1 MAWPK
6 ISVGS
11 SDFAEYR
18 KGDYY
23 YVDKTGLIEE
33 LLKTPGIKV
42 TLITRPRR
50 FGKTMNMSMLA
61 EFFDI
66 RKDSRPIFSGLKIAD
81 NKELCEAWMNQWPV
95 IHVTFRSV
103 FGSCFKDAYSM
114 IEAVI
119 AELYKQHIYLLENPE
134 MMVYDREIFDR
145 IAGKKASGEEIKN
158 SLLFLT
164 RLLGQYYGKTVI
176 LLIDEYDVP
185 LAKASDKGYYEEML
199 YVIRGILQALK
210 DNPFLHLAVVTGCLR
225 IAKESIFTGTN
236 NFITDTISDNRLD
249 EFFGFTQEEVD
260 RILADTQNNSH
271 SQEIKNWYDGYRF
284 GSIDVYSPWDV
295 MNHINALCLDP
306 QALPRS
312 YWRNTSDNAI
322 IRSFIDQAE
331 NDTIKQFEI
340 LLSGDKISQK
350 IEEDLTYDYLHASA
364 ENLWSILYLTGYLTG
379 TEKEEGRQEWNL
391 WIPNLEIREIFE
403 DTVIKWFHDS
413 ARLWERKALFH
424 AVWER
429 DEEKLT
435 EEMTK
440 LLRKTISYH
449 DYKEDFYHAFL
460 AGIFAG
466 AGYIV
471 KSNREH
477 GDGRSDVVVQ
487 DYDGNRIAVFEVKY
501 SRRLEDLPYDC
512 ERAIKQIDVRRYG
525 EEFAEDYST
534 VICYGIAFYRK
545 RCMVKVKPD
554 SKILNGYGCNN
565 K

>member
-164 RLLGQYYGKTVI
+164 SLLGQYYGKTVI

-210 DNPFLHLAVVTGCLR
+210 DNSFLHLAVVTGCLR

-260 RILADTQNNSH
+260 RILADTQNTSH

-413 ARLWERKALFH
+413 ARLWERKALFR

-545 RCMVKVKPD
+545 RCMVKVKPT
-554 SKILNGYGCNN
+554 SP
-565 K
+565 

>member
-210 DNPFLHLAVVTGCLR
+210 DNSFLHLAVVTGCLR

-260 RILADTQNNSH
+260 RILADTQNTSH

-306 QALPRS
+306 QAMPRS

-322 IRSFIDQAE
+322 IRSFIDHAE

-413 ARLWERKALFH
+413 ARLWEKKALFR

-460 AGIFAG
+460 VGIFAG

-477 GDGRSDVVVQ
+477 GDGRSDVEVQ
-487 DYDGNRIAVFEVKY
+487 DYDGDQIAIFEVKY

-545 RCMVKVKPD
+545 RCMVKVKPT
-554 SKILNGYGCNN
+554 SL
-565 K
+565 

>member
-158 SLLFLT
+158 SILFLT

-210 DNPFLHLAVVTGCLR
+210 DNSFLHLAVVTGCLR

-260 RILADTQNNSH
+260 RILADTQNTSH

-477 GDGRSDVVVQ
+477 GDGRSDVEVQ
-487 DYDGNRIAVFEVKY
+487 DYDGDRIVIFEVKY

-545 RCMVKVKPD
+545 RCMVKVKPT
-554 SKILNGYGCNN
+554 SL
-565 K
+565 

>member
-210 DNPFLHLAVVTGCLR
+210 DNSFLHLAVVTGCLR

-260 RILADTQNNSH
+260 RILADTQNTSH

-424 AVWER
+424 AVWEC

-477 GDGRSDVVVQ
+477 GDGRSDVEVQ
-487 DYDGNRIAVFEVKY
+487 DYDGDRIAIFEVKY

-545 RCMVKVKPD
+545 RCMVKVKPT
-554 SKILNGYGCNN
+554 SL
-565 K
+565 

>member
-210 DNPFLHLAVVTGCLR
+210 DNSFLHLAVVTGCLR

-260 RILADTQNNSH
+260 RILADTQNTSH

-424 AVWER
+424 AVWEC

-545 RCMVKVKPD
+545 RCMVKVKPT
-554 SKILNGYGCNN
+554 SP
-565 K
+565 

>member
-210 DNPFLHLAVVTGCLR
+210 DNSFLHLAVVTGCLR

-260 RILADTQNNSH
+260 RILADTQNTSH

-306 QALPRS
+306 QAMPRS

-501 SRRLEDLPYDC
+501 SCRLEDLPYDC

-545 RCMVKVKPD
+545 RCMVKVKPI
-554 SKILNGYGCNN
+554 SP
-565 K
+565 

>member
-210 DNPFLHLAVVTGCLR
+210 DNSFLHLAVVTGCLR

-260 RILADTQNNSH
+260 RILADTQNTSH

-306 QALPRS
+306 QAMPRS

-413 ARLWERKALFH
+413 ARLWERKALFR

-545 RCMVKVKPD
+545 RCMVKVKPT
-554 SKILNGYGCNN
+554 SP
-565 K
+565 

>member
-210 DNPFLHLAVVTGCLR
+210 DNSFLHLAVVTGCLR

-260 RILADTQNNSH
+260 RILADTQNTSH

-306 QALPRS
+306 QAMPRS

-364 ENLWSILYLTGYLTG
+364 ENLWSILYLTGYITG

-460 AGIFAG
+460 EGIFAG

-477 GDGRSDVVVQ
+477 GDGRSDVEVQ
-487 DYDGNRIAVFEVKY
+487 DYDGDRIAIFEVKY

-545 RCMVKVKPD
+545 RCMVKVKPT
-554 SKILNGYGCNN
+554 SL
-565 K
+565 

>member
-18 KGDYY
+18 KGNYY

-210 DNPFLHLAVVTGCLR
+210 DNSFLHLAVVTGCLR

-260 RILADTQNNSH
+260 RILADTQNTSH

-306 QALPRS
+306 QAMPRS

-449 DYKEDFYHAFL
+449 DYKEDFYHVFL

-545 RCMVKVKPD
+545 RCMVKVKPTA
-554 SKILNGYGCNN
+554 L
-565 K
+565 

>member
-210 DNPFLHLAVVTGCLR
+210 DNSFLHLAVVTGCLR

-260 RILADTQNNSH
+260 RILADTQNTSH

-306 QALPRS
+306 QAMPRS

-449 DYKEDFYHAFL
+449 DYKEDFYHVFL

-466 AGYIV
+466 AGYII

-534 VICYGIAFYRK
+534 MICYGIAFYRK
-545 RCMVKVKPD
+545 RCMVKVKPT
-554 SKILNGYGCNN
+554 SP
-565 K
+565 

>member
-199 YVIRGILQALK
+199 YVMRGILQALK
-210 DNPFLHLAVVTGCLR
+210 DNSFLHLAVVTGCLR

-260 RILADTQNNSH
+260 RILADTQNTSH

-306 QALPRS
+306 QAMPRS

-545 RCMVKVKPD
+545 RCMVKVKPT
-554 SKILNGYGCNN
+554 SL
-565 K
+565 

>member
-210 DNPFLHLAVVTGCLR
+210 DNSFLHLAVVTGCLR

-260 RILADTQNNSH
+260 RILADTQNTSH

-403 DTVIKWFHDS
+403 DTVVKWFHDS
-413 ARLWERKALFH
+413 ARLWEKKALFR

-435 EEMTK
+435 AEMTK

-477 GDGRSDVVVQ
+477 GDGRSDVEVQ
-487 DYDGNRIAVFEVKY
+487 DYDGDRIAIFEVKY

-545 RCMVKVKPD
+545 RCMVKVKPT
-554 SKILNGYGCNN
+554 SL
-565 K
+565 

>member
-210 DNPFLHLAVVTGCLR
+210 DNSFLHLAVETGCLR

-260 RILADTQNNSH
+260 RILADTQNTSH

-413 ARLWERKALFH
+413 ARLWERKALFR

-545 RCMVKVKPD
+545 RCMVKVKPT
-554 SKILNGYGCNN
+554 SP
-565 K
+565 

>member
-210 DNPFLHLAVVTGCLR
+210 DNSFLHLAVVTGCLR

-260 RILADTQNNSH
+260 RILADTQNTSH

-477 GDGRSDVVVQ
+477 GDGCSDVVVQ
-487 DYDGNRIAVFEVKY
+487 DYDGNRIAVFDVKY

-545 RCMVKVKPD
+545 RCMVKVKPT
-554 SKILNGYGCNN
+554 SL
-565 K
+565 

>member
-210 DNPFLHLAVVTGCLR
+210 DNSFLHLAVVTGCLR

-260 RILADTQNNSH
+260 RILADTQNTSH

-306 QALPRS
+306 QAMPRS

-364 ENLWSILYLTGYLTG
+364 ENLWSILYLTGYITG

-424 AVWER
+424 AIWER

-545 RCMVKVKPD
+545 RCMVKVKPT
-554 SKILNGYGCNN
+554 SL
-565 K
+565 

>member
-18 KGDYY
+18 KGNYY

-210 DNPFLHLAVVTGCLR
+210 DNSFLHLAVVTGCLR

-260 RILADTQNNSH
+260 RILADTQNTSH

-306 QALPRS
+306 QAMPRS

-424 AVWER
+424 AVWEC

-449 DYKEDFYHAFL
+449 DYKEDFYHVFL

-545 RCMVKVKPD
+545 RCMVKVKPT
-554 SKILNGYGCNN
+554 SL
-565 K
+565 

>member
-18 KGDYY
+18 KGNYY

-210 DNPFLHLAVVTGCLR
+210 DNSFLHLAVVTGCLR

-260 RILADTQNNSH
+260 RILADTQNTSH

-306 QALPRS
+306 QAMPRS

-440 LLRKTISYH
+440 LLRRTISYH
-449 DYKEDFYHAFL
+449 DYKEDFYHVFL

-545 RCMVKVKPD
+545 RCMVKVKPT
-554 SKILNGYGCNN
+554 SP
-565 K
+565 

>member
-210 DNPFLHLAVVTGCLR
+210 DNSFLHLAVVTGCLR

-260 RILADTQNNSH
+260 RILADTQNTSH

-306 QALPRS
+306 QAMPRS

-403 DTVIKWFHDS
+403 DTVVKWFHDS
-413 ARLWERKALFH
+413 ARLWEKKALFR

-545 RCMVKVKPD
+545 RCMVKVKPT
-554 SKILNGYGCNN
+554 SL
-565 K
+565 

>member
-66 RKDSRPIFSGLKIAD
+66 RKDSRPIFSGLKRAD

-210 DNPFLHLAVVTGCLR
+210 DNSFLHLAVVTGCLR

-260 RILADTQNNSH
+260 RILADTQNTSH

-306 QALPRS
+306 QAMPRS

-413 ARLWERKALFH
+413 ARLWERKALFR

-545 RCMVKVKPD
+545 RCMVKVKPT
-554 SKILNGYGCNN
+554 SP
-565 K
+565 

>member
-210 DNPFLHLAVVTGCLR
+210 DNSFLHLAVVTGCLR

-260 RILADTQNNSH
+260 RILADTQNTSH

-306 QALPRS
+306 QAMPRS

-545 RCMVKVKPD
+545 RCMVKVKPT
-554 SKILNGYGCNN
+554 SF
-565 K
+565 

>member
-210 DNPFLHLAVVTGCLR
+210 DNSFLHLAVVTGCLR

-260 RILADTQNNSH
+260 RILADTQNTSH

-306 QALPRS
+306 QAMPRS

-403 DTVIKWFHDS
+403 DTVIKWFQDS

-545 RCMVKVKPD
+545 RCMVKVKPT
-554 SKILNGYGCNN
+554 SL
-565 K
+565 

>member
-210 DNPFLHLAVVTGCLR
+210 DNSFLHLAVVTGCLR

-260 RILADTQNNSH
+260 RILADTQNTSH

-322 IRSFIDQAE
+322 IRSFIDQTE

-424 AVWER
+424 AVWEC

-545 RCMVKVKPD
+545 RCMVKVKPT
-554 SKILNGYGCNN
+554 SL
-565 K
+565 

>member
-210 DNPFLHLAVVTGCLR
+210 DNSFLHLAVVTGCLR

-260 RILADTQNNSH
+260 RILADTQNTSH

-306 QALPRS
+306 QAMPRS

-545 RCMVKVKPD
+545 RCMVKVKPP
-554 SKILNGYGCNN
+554 SP
-565 K
+565 

>member
-210 DNPFLHLAVVTGCLR
+210 DNSFLHLAVVTGCLR

-260 RILADTQNNSH
+260 RILADTQNTSH

-306 QALPRS
+306 QAMPRS

-466 AGYIV
+466 DGYIV

-545 RCMVKVKPD
+545 RCMVKVKPT
-554 SKILNGYGCNN
+554 SP
-565 K
+565 

>member
-210 DNPFLHLAVVTGCLR
+210 DNSFLHLAVVTGCLR

-260 RILADTQNNSH
+260 RILADTQNTSH

-424 AVWER
+424 AIWER

-477 GDGRSDVVVQ
+477 GDGRSDVEVQ
-487 DYDGNRIAVFEVKY
+487 DYDGDRIAIFEVKY

-545 RCMVKVKPD
+545 RCMVKVKPT
-554 SKILNGYGCNN
+554 SP
-565 K
+565 

>member
-210 DNPFLHLAVVTGCLR
+210 DNSFLHLAVVTGCLR

-260 RILADTQNNSH
+260 RILADTQNTSH

-449 DYKEDFYHAFL
+449 DYKEDFYHVFL

-545 RCMVKVKPD
+545 RCMVKVKPT
-554 SKILNGYGCNN
+554 SP
-565 K
+565 

>member
-210 DNPFLHLAVVTGCLR
+210 DNSFLHLAVVTGCLR

-260 RILADTQNNSH
+260 RILADTQNTSH

-466 AGYIV
+466 AGYII

-545 RCMVKVKPD
+545 RCMVKVKPT
-554 SKILNGYGCNN
+554 SP
-565 K
+565 

>member
-1 MAWPK
+1 MARPK

-210 DNPFLHLAVVTGCLR
+210 DNSFLHLAVVTGCLR

-260 RILADTQNNSH
+260 RILADTQNTSH

-477 GDGRSDVVVQ
+477 GDGRSDVEVQ
-487 DYDGNRIAVFEVKY
+487 DYDGDRIAIFEVKY

-545 RCMVKVKPD
+545 RCMVKVKPT
-554 SKILNGYGCNN
+554 SL
-565 K
+565 

>member
-210 DNPFLHLAVVTGCLR
+210 DNSFLHLAVVTGCLR

-260 RILADTQNNSH
+260 RILADTQNTSH

-364 ENLWSILYLTGYLTG
+364 ENLWSILYLTGYITG

-477 GDGRSDVVVQ
+477 GDGRSDVEVQ
-487 DYDGNRIAVFEVKY
+487 DYDGDRIAIFEVKY

-545 RCMVKVKPD
+545 RCMVKVKPT
-554 SKILNGYGCNN
+554 SL
-565 K
+565 

>member
-210 DNPFLHLAVVTGCLR
+210 DNSFLHLAVVTGCLR

-260 RILADTQNNSH
+260 RILADTQNTSH

-350 IEEDLTYDYLHASA
+350 IEEDLTYDYLHAST

-545 RCMVKVKPD
+545 RCMVKVKPT
-554 SKILNGYGCNN
+554 SL
-565 K
+565 

>member
-210 DNPFLHLAVVTGCLR
+210 DNSFLHLAVVTGCLR

-260 RILADTQNNSH
+260 RILADTQNTSH

-413 ARLWERKALFH
+413 ARLWERKALFR

-545 RCMVKVKPD
+545 RCMVKVKPI
-554 SKILNGYGCNN
+554 SP
-565 K
+565 

>member
-6 ISVGS
+6 NSVGS

-210 DNPFLHLAVVTGCLR
+210 DNSFLHLAVVTGCLR

-260 RILADTQNNSH
+260 RILADTQNTSH

-306 QALPRS
+306 QAMPRS

-403 DTVIKWFHDS
+403 DTVIKWFQDS

-487 DYDGNRIAVFEVKY
+487 DYDGNRIAVFDVKY

-545 RCMVKVKPD
+545 RCMVKVKPT
-554 SKILNGYGCNN
+554 SP
-565 K
+565 

>member
-210 DNPFLHLAVVTGCLR
+210 DNSFLHLAVVTGCLR

-260 RILADTQNNSH
+260 RILADTQNTSH

-306 QALPRS
+306 QAMLRS

-350 IEEDLTYDYLHASA
+350 IEEDLTYDYLYASA

-477 GDGRSDVVVQ
+477 GDGRSDVEVQ
-487 DYDGNRIAVFEVKY
+487 DYDGDRIAIFEVKY

-545 RCMVKVKPD
+545 RCMVKVKPT
-554 SKILNGYGCNN
+554 SL
-565 K
+565 

>member
-176 LLIDEYDVP
+176 LLIDEYDVL

-210 DNPFLHLAVVTGCLR
+210 DNSFLHLAVVTGCLR

-260 RILADTQNNSH
+260 RILADTQNTSH

-306 QALPRS
+306 QAMPRS

-379 TEKEEGRQEWNL
+379 TEKEEGRQEWKL

-403 DTVIKWFHDS
+403 DTVIKWFQDS

-545 RCMVKVKPD
+545 RCMVKVKPI
-554 SKILNGYGCNN
+554 SP
-565 K
+565 

>member
-210 DNPFLHLAVVTGCLR
+210 DNSFLHLAVVTGCLR

-260 RILADTQNNSH
+260 RILADTQNTSH

-424 AVWER
+424 AIWER

-466 AGYIV
+466 ARYIV

-545 RCMVKVKPD
+545 RCMVKVKPI
-554 SKILNGYGCNN
+554 SP
-565 K
+565 

>member
-210 DNPFLHLAVVTGCLR
+210 DNSFLHLAVVTGCLR

-260 RILADTQNNSH
+260 RILADTQNTSH

-306 QALPRS
+306 QTMPRS

-477 GDGRSDVVVQ
+477 GDGRSDVEVQ
-487 DYDGNRIAVFEVKY
+487 DYDGDRIAIFEVKY

-545 RCMVKVKPD
+545 RCMVKVKPT
-554 SKILNGYGCNN
+554 SL
-565 K
+565 

>member
-158 SLLFLT
+158 SILFLT

-210 DNPFLHLAVVTGCLR
+210 DNSFLHLAVVTGCLR

-260 RILADTQNNSH
+260 RILADTQNTSH

-306 QALPRS
+306 QAMPRS

-403 DTVIKWFHDS
+403 DTVVKWFHDS
-413 ARLWERKALFH
+413 ARLWEKKALFR

-477 GDGRSDVVVQ
+477 GDGRSDVEVQ
-487 DYDGNRIAVFEVKY
+487 DYDGDRIAIFEVKY

-545 RCMVKVKPD
+545 RCMVKVKPT
-554 SKILNGYGCNN
+554 SP
-565 K
+565 

>member
-158 SLLFLT
+158 SILFLT

-210 DNPFLHLAVVTGCLR
+210 DNSFLHLAVVTGCLR

-260 RILADTQNNSH
+260 RILADTQNTSH

-306 QALPRS
+306 QAMPRS

-545 RCMVKVKPD
+545 RCMVKVKPT
-554 SKILNGYGCNN
+554 SP
-565 K
+565 

>member
-1 MAWPK
+1 MVWPK

-210 DNPFLHLAVVTGCLR
+210 DNSFLHLAVVTGCLR

-260 RILADTQNNSH
+260 RILADTQNTSH

-306 QALPRS
+306 QTMPRS

-364 ENLWSILYLTGYLTG
+364 ENLWSILYLTGYITG

-477 GDGRSDVVVQ
+477 GDGRSDVEVQ
-487 DYDGNRIAVFEVKY
+487 DYDGDRIAIFEVKY

-545 RCMVKVKPD
+545 RCMVKVKPT
-554 SKILNGYGCNN
+554 SL
-565 K
+565 